1 MHLMTMRSSMYMRDV
16 VKLTLIPGD
25 MSKCAK
31 RKYHCD
37 SSQTLR
43 SDGNKFCFHTNC
55 YLCGEWVDQEM
66 IKRHPNNNDYEFS
79 RVMLIQV
86 KATITKRCA
95 ERRAD
100 EVDEWADVVSHRLS
114 CTYDMPA

>member
-1 MHLMTMRSSMYMRDV
+1 MHLMTMRSSMCMRDV
-16 VKLTLIPGD
+16 VKLTLIPVD
-25 MSKCAK
+25 MSKCPK
-31 RKYHCD
+31 CKYDCD

-43 SDGNKFCFHTNC
+43 SDVSKFCFHTDC
-55 YLCGEWVDQEM
+55 YICGEWVDQEK

-95 ERRAD
+95 ERRAGK
-100 EVDEWADVVSHRLS
+100 VDEWADVI
-114 CTYDMPA
+114 